1 MFKSVYIHIPFCTSI
16 CPYCDFY
23 SLDKS
28 EKYIEPYIE
37 ALKKEIDYY
46 ADLLSKQT
54 IETIFFG
61 GGTPSL
67 LTPTQIQ
74 TIIDYLAS
82 KTKLSSSAEITIE
95 CNPKTLLREQIFELR
110 KTSVNR
116 LSVGVQSFIPA
127 ELGKLGRAHTVE
139 ETFQILNWIKEAG
152 FENYSIDLM
161 FGIPF
166 QTLESFKETV
176 KQALKFDP
184 PHLSAYSLILETETP
199 YYELAQNKRLPLP
212 EEDVTAD
219 MFEWLSEFLPAQGL
233 AQYEIS
239 NFAKPGLECRHNLAY
254 WHNEEFLGLGTGAHG
269 QIGGKRYAVPKNLE
283 AYLSGNFEYES
294 HGQNDAFDELTTRLR
309 LLHEPFSIS
318 AWQKKYNLNLGS
330 SFDEKVA
337 GLVQKKLILPDNKH
351 LRLTQ
356 QGMLFLN
363 QVILEL
369 MDPQLI

>member
-37 ALKKEIDYY
+37 ALKKEIDHY
-46 ADLLSKQT
+46 ADLLGKQT
-54 IETIFFG
+54 IDTIFFG

-67 LTPTQIQ
+67 LMPQQIQ
-74 TIIDYLAS
+74 NIIDYLAN
-82 KTKLSSSAEITIE
+82 KTNLSRSAEITME
-95 CNPKTLLREQIFELR
+95 CNPKTLSHEQIFELK

-139 ETFQILNWIKEAG
+139 ETTQILNWIKEAG
-152 FENYSIDLM
+152 FANFSIDLM

-176 KQALKFDP
+176 KQALKFNP
-184 PHLSAYSLILETETP
+184 PHLSAYSLILEKETP

-212 EEDVTAD
+212 DEDATAD
-219 MFEWLSEFLPAQGL
+219 MFEWLSEFLPAQAL

-239 NFAKPGLECRHNLAY
+239 NFSKPGLECRHNLAY

-269 QIGGKRYAVPKNLE
+269 QINGKRYAVPKDLN
-283 AYLSGNFEYES
+283 AYLSGKFNYEP
-294 HGQNDAFDELTTRLR
+294 HGLNDAFDELTTRLR
-309 LLHEPFSIS
+309 LLHEPFSIKD
-318 AWQKKYNLNLGS
+318 WQKKYNLTLGS
-330 SFDEKVA
+330 GFDEKVA
-337 GLVQKKLILPDNKH
+337 GLAQKGLVIFENEH
-351 LRLTQ
+351 FRLTK

-363 QVILEL
+363 QVIVEL
-369 MDPQLI
+369 MS